1 MTLQTFSQNPA
12 LRGASLIVLSG
23 ALFALVNI
31 LVQHLAMV
39 GGLEPSLVAFWQYMF
54 ALLFALPWLFSM
66 GWTALRT
73 DVLLQH
79 VLRVGL
85 AAIGVQLWAH
95 GLAYVPIWQ
104 AIALVMLSPFF
115 VTLGA
120 GIFLSERVTAARW
133 GTVSI
138 GFIGGMLILAPW
150 SEAFDYFLLFP
161 VGAAIFWAGSS
172 VLTKRMSRSQAP
184 ETLTAYLLLLLTPI
198 NAALAAGDGLF
209 LGFGETGLLLG
220 IVGVLTAAA
229 QFALVSAYRMADA
242 SFLQPFD
249 HVKLPFNVVLGL
261 AVFGYVPPGTM
272 WLGSLLIVGAS
283 LYLVWSERR
292 DGS

>member
-31 LVQHLAMV
+31 LVQHLTMV
-39 GGLEPSLVAFWQYMF
+39 GGLEPSLVAFWQYTF

-104 AIALVMLSPFF
+104 AIALVMLAPFF

-172 VLTKRMSRSQAP
+172 VLTKRMSRSQTP

-198 NAALAAGDGLF
+198 NAALAAGDGLS
-209 LGFGETGLLLG
+209 LDFGDTGLLLG